1 MIGFLKRWPLD
12 IVPTNRVLAAGL
24 SMLFGFPILLA
35 VGLIMF
41 LALPILL
48 AVGLIMFL
56 ALPILL
62 VGSLLEKGQE
72 GPAPSPFEAEGE
84 MVLEYCSQKASRRI
98 EVGPRGPRKVLE
110 DPPFS
115 ARRAFG
121 FLYRRN

>member
-24 SMLFGFPILLA
+24 SMLFGF
-35 VGLIMF
+35 
-41 LALPILL
+41 PILL